1 MTIVAYCPQEMKRK
15 GRDCRSKQG
24 LQEQA
29 TSLNLM
35 MDFIIWNAR
44 GVNNASFR
52 RQCGA
57 IVNIHKPALLVL
69 QETKMT
75 KHQSLTEELKFDS
88 QIQST
93 ANGLSGG
100 IVIMWNE
107 DTLKLENLSIT
118 PQGIHV
124 TIKVLPNS
132 PSCFFSTIYASPDFN
147 TRTNLWKELG
157 NLSKTITGEWLI
169 GGDFIE
175 VLHANDKLGGNSIS
189 YSKTSLF

>member
-1 MTIVAYCPQEMKRK
+1 MILTKKLSGNSKFKEPISTAIVAYCPQKMKRCTLNLRNEKERGPAAVVLNPIGIPKQRFRAEKEK
-15 GRDCRSKQG
+15 GKG

-29 TSLNLM
+29 ISLNLM

-44 GVNNASFR
+44 GANNASFR

-57 IVNIHKPALLVL
+57 MVNIHKPALLVL
-69 QETKMT
+69 LETKMT
-75 KHQSLTEELKFDS
+75 EHQSLTKELKFDS
-88 QIQST
+88 QIQSA

-124 TIKVLPNS
+124 TIKVLN
-132 PSCFFSTIYASPDFN
+132 AEN
-147 TRTNLWKELG
+147 G
-157 NLSKTITGEWLI
+157 NHQDNPRVSGAK
-169 GGDFIE
+169 
-175 VLHANDKLGGNSIS
+175 
-189 YSKTSLF
+189 